1 MGCAQSKIEN
11 EESVARCKDRRNFMK
26 EAVTARNAFASGHSG
41 YAMALKNTGAALSD
55 YAQGEAEEI
64 YHPHLGGGGGGGGGV
79 ESSEPPPPPPP
90 TIMEQPL
97 PPPPPPVPSF
107 SPVPPPPMPSYSP
120 VPPPMPS
127 FSPTPTTPLQRSVT
141 MPAISVTKKKSR
153 NMDNGAILEEDE
165 EEEEEEEEEDNG
177 NDLRGR
183 IGRKSSGRAAAMDET
198 PSPLLRTP
206 VAPPPPESKG
216 MPWDYFFMVD
226 NMPGTNL
233 SEEEDDDVID
243 EKEEEEEEEDHHL
256 HRHESHHLHHQ
267 QVEPKTPEKVVM
279 EGFTTEEEETPVM
292 MGMKDTKF
300 VHSNTAPPD
309 LNWRGGIGVV
319 NGGIGGGGGMVA
331 GSSSVN
337 LLKILSE
344 IDDHFLKASESAQE
358 VSKMLE
364 ATRLHY
370 HSNFADNRGHIDH
383 AARVMRVIT
392 WNKSFKGA
400 PNSENA
406 NDEYDEDKYETHA
419 TVLDKLLA
427 WEKKLYEEVKAGEL
441 MKLEYQRKVSLLN
454 KLKKRGAAPES
465 LEKTKAAVSHLHTRY
480 IVDMQSLDST
490 VSEVNDIRDKQLY
503 PKLVSL
509 VDGMS
514 KMWDSMCEHHDN
526 QLTIVADLKS
536 LDVSGAPKETTKH
549 HYERTVQLY
558 HVVQGWNSHFETL
571 VTHQKNYVQALN
583 NWLKLNLVPIESSLK
598 EKISSPPR
606 VQTPPIQTLLHS
618 WHDHLQKLPDELAKS
633 AISSFAA
640 VIETIMN
647 HQDEEMKLKERCEE
661 TRREFLRKNQS
672 FEDWHQ
678 KYIMRRGPQDETEPN
693 RVTGVDPIA
702 ERQFAVET
710 IKKKLED
717 EMEAHQKLCV
727 QVRDK
732 SLGSLKIRLPELFR
746 AMSDYAHV
754 CRDSYQRLRSIIHS
768 QNRQNGS

>member
-1 MGCAQSKIEN
+1 
-11 EESVARCKDRRNFMK
+11 MK

-55 YAQGEAEEI
+55 YAQGEAEEVF
-64 YHPHLGGGGGGGGGV
+64 HPHLGGGAGV
-79 ESSEPPPPPPP
+79 GDSSEPLPPPPP
-90 TIMEQPL
+90 IMEQVL
-97 PPPPPPVPSF
+97 PPPPPPVPT
-107 SPVPPPPMPSYSP
+107 YSP

-127 FSPTPTTPLQRSVT
+127 FSPTPTPPLQRSVT
-141 MPAISVTKKKSR
+141 MPVIPVTKKSGRK
-153 NMDNGAILEEDE
+153 MDNGVILEEDE
-165 EEEEEEEEEDNG
+165 EEEEEEEDNG
-177 NDLRGR
+177 IDLRGR
-183 IGRKSSGRAAAMDET
+183 KNGRRVAAVEET

-216 MPWDYFFMVD
+216 MAWDYFFMVD
-226 NMPGTNL
+226 NMPETNM
-233 SEEEDDDVID
+233 SEEEDEDVVH
-243 EKEEEEEEEDHHL
+243 EKEEEEEEEQNHHL
-256 HRHESHHLHHQ
+256 HHHESHHLHHQ

-292 MGMKDTKF
+292 VGMKDVKF
-300 VHSNTAPPD
+300 MHSNTAPPD
-309 LNWRGGIGVV
+309 INWRGGGGAV
-319 NGGIGGGGGMVA
+319 NGGGGGGGMVV

-392 WNKSFKGA
+392 WNRSFKGA
-400 PNSENA
+400 PNSENG
-406 NDEYDEDKYETHA
+406 NDEYDEEKYETHA

-454 KLKKRGAAPES
+454 KLKKRGATTES

-490 VSEVNDIRDKQLY
+490 VSEVNDIRDRQLY
-503 PKLVSL
+503 PKLVAL
-509 VDGMS
+509 VDGMA

-558 HVVQGWNSHFETL
+558 HVVQGWHAHFETL

-647 HQDEEMKLKERCEE
+647 HQEEEMKLKERWEE
-661 TRREFLRKNQS
+661 TRKEFLRKNQA

-693 RVTGVDPIA
+693 RVTGTDPIA
-702 ERQFAVET
+702 ERQFAVESL
-710 IKKKLED
+710 KKKLED

-754 CRDSYQRLRSIIHS
+754 CRDSYQRLRSIMHS

>member
-11 EESVARCKDRRNFMK
+11 EEAVSRCKDRRNFMK

-55 YAQGEAEEI
+55 YAQGEAEEV
-64 YHPHLGGGGGGGGGV
+64 YLHLGGGGGGGG
-79 ESSEPPPPPPP
+79 EASEPPPPPPP
-90 TIMEQPL
+90 NMEQPL
-97 PPPPPPVPSF
+97 PPPPPPDPAEAEA
-107 SPVPPPPMPSYSP
+107 YSP

-127 FSPTPTTPLQRSVT
+127 FSPTPTPPLQRSVT
-141 MPAISVTKKKSR
+141 MPAIPVMKKKGRKLDS
-153 NMDNGAILEEDE
+153 GAILEEDE
-165 EEEEEEEEEDNG
+165 EEEEEEEEEEVNE
-177 NDLRGR
+177 LRLR
-183 IGRKSSGRAAAMDET
+183 RGRKSGGRAVDET
-198 PSPLLRTP
+198 PSPMLHTP
-206 VAPPPPESKG
+206 VAPPPPENKG
-216 MPWDYFFMVD
+216 TPWDYFFMVD
-226 NMPGTNL
+226 DNIPGASL
-233 SEEEDDDVID
+233 SEEEDDVID
-243 EKEEEEEEEDHHL
+243 EKDAEEEEEEEEEEVDHHL
-256 HRHESHHLHHQ
+256 HRHPNHHLHRHQNIQNHHIHHQ

-292 MGMKDTKF
+292 VAMKDKKF
-300 VHSNTAPPD
+300 AHSNTAPPD
-309 LNWRGGIGVV
+309 INRRSSAGVV
-319 NGGIGGGGGMVA
+319 NGAGGMVV

-400 PNSENA
+400 PNGENG

-454 KLKKRGAAPES
+454 KLKKRGAATES

-490 VSEVNDIRDKQLY
+490 VSEVNDIRDRQLY
-503 PKLVSL
+503 PKLVAL

-558 HVVQGWNSHFETL
+558 HVVQGWHSHFETL
-571 VTHQKNYVQALN
+571 VTHQKNYVHALN

-598 EKISSPPR
+598 EKVSSPPR
-606 VQTPPIQTLLHS
+606 IQTPPIQTLLHS
-618 WHDHLQKLPDELAKS
+618 WNDVLQKLPDELAKS

-647 HQDEEMKLKERCEE
+647 HQEEEMKLKERCEE
-661 TRREFLRKNQS
+661 TRREFLRKSQS

-693 RVTGVDPIA
+693 RVTGPDPIA
-702 ERQFAVET
+702 DRQFAVET
-710 IKKKLED
+710 LKKKFDD
-717 EMEAHQKLCV
+717 EMEAHQKLCI

-754 CRDSYQRLRSIIHS
+754 CRDSYQRLRSIMHS

>member
-11 EESVARCKDRRNFMK
+11 EESVSRCKERRNYMK

-55 YAQGEAEEI
+55 YAQGEAEEV
-64 YHPHLGGGGGGGGGV
+64 YNPHLGVGGGGGV

-90 TIMEQPL
+90 IMEQPL
-97 PPPPPPVPSF
+97 PPPPPPLPT
-107 SPVPPPPMPSYSP
+107 YSP
-120 VPPPMPS
+120 VPPPLPS

-141 MPAISVTKKKSR
+141 MPAIPVAKKGGRKI
-153 NMDNGAILEEDE
+153 NNGAILEEDE
-165 EEEEEEEEEDNG
+165 EEEEEEEEDREH
-177 NDLRGR
+177 DLRLR
-183 IGRKSSGRAAAMDET
+183 KGRKSGGRMATVDET
-198 PSPLLRTP
+198 PSPT
-206 VAPPPPESKG
+206 APPPLPESKG
-216 MPWDYFFMVD
+216 EAWDYFFNTD
-226 NMPGTNL
+226 NMPQTNL
-233 SEEEDDDVID
+233 SEEDDDDDYID
-243 EKEEEEEEEDHHL
+243 EEEEEEEEEPHHL
-256 HRHESHHLHHQ
+256 RHHQ
-267 QVEPKTPEKVVM
+267 NHHIHHHQVEPKTPEKVVM

-292 MGMKDTKF
+292 MPMKDKQF
-300 VHSNTAPPD
+300 MHSNTAPPD
-309 LNWRGGIGVV
+309 INRRSGGGAV
-319 NGGIGGGGGMVA
+319 NGGGGGMVV

-337 LLKILSE
+337 LLKILGE

-392 WNKSFKGA
+392 WNRSFKGV
-400 PNSENA
+400 PGDNG

-441 MKLEYQRKVSLLN
+441 MKLEYQRKVALLN
-454 KLKKRGAAPES
+454 KLKKRSASTES

-503 PKLVSL
+503 PKLVAL

-526 QLTIVADLKS
+526 QLTIVSNLKS
-536 LDVSGAPKETTKH
+536 LDVSGEPKETTKH

-558 HVVQGWNSHFETL
+558 HVVQGWHSHFETL
-571 VTHQKNYVQALN
+571 VTHQKHYVQALN
-583 NWLKLNLVPIESSLK
+583 SWLKLNLIPIESSLK

-606 VQTPPIQTLLHS
+606 IQTPPIQTLLHS

-647 HQDEEMKLKERCEE
+647 HQEEEMKLKDKWEE
-661 TRREFLRKNQS
+661 TRKEYLRKNQA
-672 FEDWHQ
+672 FEDWYQ
-678 KYIMRRGPQDETEPN
+678 KYIMRRGPQEESG
-693 RVTGVDPIA
+693 VTGTDHKDPIA
-702 ERQFAVET
+702 ERQFVVESL
-710 IKKKLED
+710 KKRLED

-754 CRDSYQRLRSIIHS
+754 CRDSYQRLRLIVHS